1 MSSPRSGRSNTN
13 HLHSVPTAKSV
24 YMCKNGDLFTPP
36 KRIIINTSSMNTLL
50 DEVTKK
56 IKANE
61 CMRDVYTPKGKTHIK
76 NVSELENGQYYVVKP
91 GRGRFKE
98 YNYQSISPYKTPRK
112 GQRQSRN
119 NSSIFSRW
127 FKEDNFAHHLKN
139 SRYDDIKPRFHETG
153 DPGIR
158 IHVHKNNQPQDKSVL
173 VLLKPR
179 RLEHM
184 KYIIEDITKEL
195 REDSKYPVKYVYNL
209 NGDMIT
215 KPSDF
220 QPEEFYVAV
229 PPQQVF
235 KHCPYS
241 CRRYDLPNF
250 ITNPYYGT
258 GLPPSAYLWQDPF
271 SSSRPTTWTSKY
283 NPVPPISKPSPNQS
297 VASHPETNLRRRKIQ
312 NAHEDVHQKA
322 VKHKRTPERR
332 VRQVDYDQDDS
343 DVFRAKNQNKSTR
356 GAKEVKETRD
366 TKTDLP
372 IDQVKAEEVE
382 EELLPPAH
390 HHLAPLE
397 INRGPSDEDH
407 EYTKEDIHG
416 YDQDERRSP
425 RGQPYTK
432 EKSNRDMNRYKVLD
446 PIKTEQRSSTPVDD
460 DDDDDDD
467 KRRKEE
473 EEAAT
478 KIQASFR
485 GHQTRQELSQKKKE
499 DTNQTKQDTNQN
511 KQDTN
516 QNKRDTNQREDTHDS
531 FTSKEENEAAAKIQA
546 GFRGYQTRQELKAK
560 GHKVRPALAS
570 QGDTGDTSKVTKEQ
584 EDEAATKIQA
594 SFRGYQARKDIKKL
608 QDEKK
613 KNEAATLIQANF
625 KGYKVRKE
633 MKEKKGGEDEPKPKT
648 SSNQKQEKETMSE
661 DEAATK
667 IQASFRGYQSRQK
680 LKEQGKGI
688 GQGNGDSKTVIST
701 PPHSSEAPGT
711 KRLA

>member
-1 MSSPRSGRSNTN
+1 MSHAGTPRKPSLNKDLDVAKKITVYQNGNRYFAGCDAYLNQKYFPSPNIFMDHLTDLIVKKGGRQDKGCVRKLYTKSGR
-13 HLHSVPTAKSV
+13 
-24 YMCKNGDLFTPP
+24 
-36 KRIIINTSSMNTLL
+36 RIHAFSQIN
-50 DEVTKK
+50 DGGEVV
-56 IKANE
+56 AAGNE
-61 CMRDVYTPKGKTHIK
+61 DFQKY
-76 NVSELENGQYYVVKP
+76 S
-91 GRGRFKE
+91 
-98 YNYQSISPYKTPRK
+98 YQSISPYKTPRK

-680 LKEQGKGI
+680 LKEQ
-688 GQGNGDSKTVIST
+688 
-701 PPHSSEAPGT
+701 
-711 KRLA
+711 